1 MYYDVEL
8 EIDYKAIGRR
18 IKAAREK
25 KKLKQ
30 HNLAALAEVAA
41 TNLSHIERGV
51 AKVSL
56 PTLLKI
62 ANSLEVS
69 MDELLCD
76 SLTKSK
82 HIYVNEIAEILEK
95 CSAKETRVI
104 AATITAMYEELHGKI
119 DEKGS

>member
-1 MYYDVEL
+1 MYYDVDL
-8 EIDYKAIGRR
+8 DIDYKAIGKR
-18 IKAAREK
+18 IRAARERK
-25 KKLKQ
+25 GLKQ
-30 HNLAALAEVAA
+30 YNLAALAEVAA
-41 TNLSHIERGV
+41 TNISHIERGA

-82 HIYVNEIAEILEK
+82 HIFAGELAKIVEK
-95 CSAKETRVI
+95 CSSKELKLITETVK
-104 AATITAMYEELHGKI
+104 AVYDTIHDKLG
-119 DEKGS
+119 

>member
-1 MYYDVEL
+1 MYYDVNL

-25 KKLKQ
+25 KKLKP
-30 HNLAALAEVAA
+30 HNLAALAEIAA

-51 AKVSL
+51 TKVSL

-82 HIYVNEIAEILEK
+82 HIYEAEIAEIVEK
-95 CSAKETRVI
+95 CSDKEVRVM
-104 AATITAMYEELHGKI
+104 AATVTAMYEAMHGKI
-119 DEKGS
+119 DG

>member
-1 MYYDVEL
+1 MYYDVNL

-30 HNLAALAEVAA
+30 HNLAALAEITA

-51 AKVSL
+51 TKVSL

-82 HIYVNEIAEILEK
+82 HIYEAEIAEIVEK
-95 CSAKETRVI
+95 CSDKEVRVM
-104 AATITAMYEELHGKI
+104 AATVTAMYEAMHGKI
-119 DEKGS
+119 DG

>member
-1 MYYDVEL
+1 MRMYYDVSL
-8 EIDYKAIGRR
+8 EIDYEAIGKR
-18 IKAAREK
+18 IRKARENK
-25 KKLKQ
+25 GLKQ

-41 TNLSHIERGV
+41 TNISHIERGV

-56 PTLLKI
+56 PKLLKI

-82 HIYVNEIAEILEK
+82 HIYDNEIADIVDKCNDKEIK
-95 CSAKETRVI
+95 VI
-104 AATITAMYEELHGKI
+104 AAATRALFDAMH
-119 DEKGS
+119 DEMS

>member
-1 MYYDVEL
+1 MYYDVDL
-8 EIDYKAIGRR
+8 EIDYKAIGKR

-30 HNLAALAEVAA
+30 HNLAALAEIAS

-51 AKVSL
+51 SKVSL

-82 HIYVNEIAEILEK
+82 HIYEAEIAEIVEK
-95 CSAKETRVI
+95 STDKEVRVM
-104 AATITAMYEELHGKI
+104 AATINAMYEAMHGKI
-119 DEKGS
+119 DK